1 MGGRGVNK
9 IGTSEFQ
16 YDFKKKEG
24 LFCEFQRKFCTFF
37 NKVTLLLDSVL
48 TVHLCEHGVLLT
60 DCLLFTSLPAF
71 GRQARRLRRGPFG
84 PAPTARLRRWPF
96 GPAPQ
101 AGWPFGPATQAGA
114 QAHVPWNPFG
124 DFFHIQ

>member
-48 TVHLCEHGVLLT
+48 TVYLCEHGVLLT
-60 DCLLFTSLPAF
+60 DCLLFIKLNANKQSIMYAAADASLPVKNEKKRTF
-71 GRQARRLRRGPFG
+71 
-84 PAPTARLRRWPF
+84 
-96 GPAPQ
+96 
-101 AGWPFGPATQAGA
+101 
-114 QAHVPWNPFG
+114 
-124 DFFHIQ
+124 